1 MMTLSKLS
9 KEQNKTIVMVTHT
22 TQNLHLCDKIIF
34 MGPGGRLCFC
44 GNVEEAKKFYQTDD
58 LVNIY
63 NMIAENPELWQRK
76 FEQSRDRSEIS
87 GRRGSMDETQSREIA
102 KKNKGTS
109 GFRQFGILTG
119 RYAEL
124 LWNDRQR
131 LALLLIQPLLI
142 AILLKI
148 VADKDIFKIYESTK
162 SMLFALS
169 CSGIWIGMFN
179 SIQEIC
185 KERVILKR
193 EYMSNLK
200 LPCYMMSKF
209 VLQALLGLIQS
220 IILTLVFL
228 SLVGNSKKGIFFSDF
243 RPEMLFTV
251 WLTVIASVAMGFII
265 SSVVQSGDKAMAA
278 APFVLIVQLLFS
290 GILFTLK
297 GAGKIIS
304 YCTVSRWSVEALGSI
319 ARLNKLDLRMQADFP
334 MLEHE
339 AESFFKA
346 TAGHVWAASG
356 ILILMTAVLMVVAT
370 LLLRNVA
377 KDRR

>member
-1 MMTLSKLS
+1 M
-9 KEQNKTIVMVTHT
+9 
-22 TQNLHLCDKIIF
+22 
-34 MGPGGRLCFC
+34 
-44 GNVEEAKKFYQTDD
+44 
-58 LVNIY
+58 
-63 NMIAENPELWQRK
+63 
-76 FEQSRDRSEIS
+76 
-87 GRRGSMDETQSREIA
+87 
-102 KKNKGTS
+102 
-109 GFRQFGILTG
+109 QFGILTG

-228 SLVGNSKKGIFFSDF
+228 SLVGNSKKEFSSLISDRKCYFYGMADCNCIGCHGIYY
-243 RPEMLFTV
+243 
-251 WLTVIASVAMGFII
+251 FIC
-265 SSVVQSGDKAMAA
+265 SSVGRQSDG
-278 APFVLIVQLLFS
+278 S
-290 GILFTLK
+290 
-297 GAGKIIS
+297 
-304 YCTVSRWSVEALGSI
+304 GSI
-319 ARLNKLDLRMQADFP
+319 RSDR
-334 MLEHE
+334 
-339 AESFFKA
+339 
-346 TAGHVWAASG
+346 AAF
-356 ILILMTAVLMVVAT
+356 I
-370 LLLRNVA
+370 
-377 KDRR
+377 

>member
-1 MMTLSKLS
+1 
-9 KEQNKTIVMVTHT
+9 
-22 TQNLHLCDKIIF
+22 
-34 MGPGGRLCFC
+34 
-44 GNVEEAKKFYQTDD
+44 
-58 LVNIY
+58 
-63 NMIAENPELWQRK
+63 MIAENPELWQRR

-185 KERVILKR
+185 KERVILKENICR
-193 EYMSNLK
+193 
-200 LPCYMMSKF
+200 
-209 VLQALLGLIQS
+209 I
-220 IILTLVFL
+220 
-228 SLVGNSKKGIFFSDF
+228 
-243 RPEMLFTV
+243 
-251 WLTVIASVAMGFII
+251 
-265 SSVVQSGDKAMAA
+265 
-278 APFVLIVQLLFS
+278 
-290 GILFTLK
+290 
-297 GAGKIIS
+297 
-304 YCTVSRWSVEALGSI
+304 
-319 ARLNKLDLRMQADFP
+319 
-334 MLEHE
+334 
-339 AESFFKA
+339 
-346 TAGHVWAASG
+346 
-356 ILILMTAVLMVVAT
+356 
-370 LLLRNVA
+370 
-377 KDRR
+377 

>member
-1 MMTLSKLS
+1 MECQFDSGNMQRTCNSEKRIYVEFEATVLYD
-9 KEQNKTIVMVTHT
+9 V
-22 TQNLHLCDKIIF
+22 KICTAGIT
-34 MGPGGRLCFC
+34 R
-44 GNVEEAKKFYQTDD
+44 TDS
-58 LVNIY
+58 VNY
-63 NMIAENPELWQRK
+63 
-76 FEQSRDRSEIS
+76 FDIS
-87 GRRGSMDETQSREIA
+87 I
-102 KKNKGTS
+102 
-109 GFRQFGILTG
+109 
-119 RYAEL
+119 
-124 LWNDRQR
+124 
-131 LALLLIQPLLI
+131 
-142 AILLKI
+142 
-148 VADKDIFKIYESTK
+148 
-162 SMLFALS
+162 
-169 CSGIWIGMFN
+169 
-179 SIQEIC
+179 
-185 KERVILKR
+185 
-193 EYMSNLK
+193 
-200 LPCYMMSKF
+200 
-209 VLQALLGLIQS
+209 
-220 IILTLVFL
+220 L

-346 TAGHVWAASG
+346 TAGHVWTASG

-370 LLLRNVA
+370 LLLR
-377 KDRR
+377 